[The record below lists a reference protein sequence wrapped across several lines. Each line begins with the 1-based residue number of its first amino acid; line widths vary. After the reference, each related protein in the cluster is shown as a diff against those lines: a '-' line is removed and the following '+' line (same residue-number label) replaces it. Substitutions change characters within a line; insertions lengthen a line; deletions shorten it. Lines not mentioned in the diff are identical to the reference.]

1 VQEGSFLP
9 TSLPTP
15 VVSGVA
21 NDGYSNRGKVE
32 S

>member
-1 VQEGSFLP
+1 LP

-15 VVSGVA
+15 VVSGVV
-21 NDGYSNRGKVE
+21 NHGYSNRGDVE